1 MKFDYNSLDTLDRP
15 YIIAEI
21 GSNHNGDMRLAKKMI
36 DAAKECGA
44 DCVKFQS
51 WTKDTI
57 FSKKVYED
65 NYFLRDDYRNRT
77 DYTLESIVDEYSI
90 DAADHY
96 ELKSYCD
103 EVGIEF
109 ASTPFTRREADL
121 LVNELDV
128 PFIKVA
134 SMDVDNVPF
143 LRYLAKL
150 GKPVVLSTGLSE
162 LSDVALAVEA
172 LERAGC
178 EEIALLHCVS
188 IYPPRDD
195 QVNLNNIDMLRDC
208 FGYPTGYSDHTL
220 GPIAPILSLAKRPCI
235 IEKHFTLDKNMQG
248 WDHKVSADPDDLKAI
263 VDAAKVAFSMLGS
276 YKKVRPEDQER
287 REAFKRSI
295 VAARDIRAGE
305 VLGWDDIDYKRPGTG
320 ITPRLADLVI
330 GRRAARDIA
339 YDEILSLTD
348 LT

>member
-1 MKFDYNSLDTLDRP
+1 MKFNYDSLDNLDRP

-178 EEIALLHCVS
+178 EEITLLHCVS

-276 YKKVRPEDQER
+276 YQKVRPEDQER

-305 VLGWDDIDYKRPGTG
+305 VLGWDDLDYKRPGTG